1 MKNFRV
7 SIRPEF
13 FEDKKRSSRIG
24 LEADREYAV
33 LAILG
38 DRLLVRGDSDN
49 LIEVYPRWCR
59 FVSYVEDA

>member
-13 FEDKKRSSRIG
+13 FEDKERSTRVG
-24 LEADREYAV
+24 LEAGHEYVV
-33 LAILG
+33 LAAMG
-38 DRLLVRGDSDN
+38 DRLLVRGHDDS

-59 FVSYVEDA
+59 FLSYAEDI